1 MQTKNVEE
9 NAESADNSSVMKECA
24 GVIQSR
30 VLVLCSNV
38 LRKKNTISIL
48 RFYVE
53 NSEMICCFYQ
63 VDLN

>member
-38 LRKKNTISIL
+38 LRKKPISIL

>member
-1 MQTKNVEE
+1 
-9 NAESADNSSVMKECA
+9 MKECA